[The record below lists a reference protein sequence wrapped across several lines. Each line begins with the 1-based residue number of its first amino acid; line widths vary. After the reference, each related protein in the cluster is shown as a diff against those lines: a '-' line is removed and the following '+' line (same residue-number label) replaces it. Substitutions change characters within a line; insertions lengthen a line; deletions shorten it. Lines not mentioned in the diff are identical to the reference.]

1 MHETAKSVCILNNRG
16 GIMYGLIIS
25 LCFIIFGLDVCLMV
39 SKKTFTT
46 DSERELADQE
56 QMEYLKKLNRKSKYR

>member
-1 MHETAKSVCILNNRG
+1 
-16 GIMYGLIIS
+16 MYGLIIS